1 MLGPLLPDLPAET
14 KAELGALLPS
24 LLRLLGGAAALPPAL
39 QMPLIE
45 GCLGCLAHAC
55 ALPPH
60 TLQPHKRQ
68 VLAAL
73 RAPLDHKKSGIWREW
88 LRSGTLTYLSETT
101 EAERRRTMPQEEKP
115 LPPTNSIPMPAYRP
129 PRAASS
135 TSTVSSR

>member
-1 MLGPLLPDLPAET
+1 MLGPLLPDLPMET

-24 LLRLLGGAAALPPAL
+24 LLRLLDGAAVLPPAL

-45 GCLGCLAHAC
+45 GCLGCLGHAC

-73 RAPLDHKKSGIWREW
+73 RSPLDHKK
-88 LRSGTLTYLSETT
+88 
-101 EAERRRTMPQEEKP
+101 RRVR
-115 LPPTNSIPMPAYRP
+115 
-129 PRAASS
+129 RAASDCS
-135 TSTVSSR
+135 NRWHLLKV

>member
-73 RAPLDHKKSGIWREW
+73 RAPLDHKK
-88 LRSGTLTYLSETT
+88 
-101 EAERRRTMPQEEKP
+101 RRVR
-115 LPPTNSIPMPAYRP
+115 
-129 PRAASS
+129 RAASES
-135 TSTVSSR
+135 APTAGTCSRSESLLSLADGWTTRRRRRGTCEHFCAMGWLWP

>member
-45 GCLGCLAHAC
+45 CCLGCLAHAC

-73 RAPLDHKKSGIWREW
+73 RAPLDHKK
-88 LRSGTLTYLSETT
+88 
-101 EAERRRTMPQEEKP
+101 RRVR
-115 LPPTNSIPMPAYRP
+115 
-129 PRAASS
+129 RAASDCS
-135 TSTVSSR
+135 NRWHLLKV

>member
-24 LLRLLGGAAALPPAL
+24 LLRLLGGAAVLPPAL

-73 RAPLDHKKSGIWREW
+73 RAPLDHKKKETRRLGCVTDDEPGAWYAVDLGAGRR
-88 LRSGTLTYLSETT
+88 LVLTYY
-101 EAERRRTMPQEEKP
+101 AM
-115 LPPTNSIPMPAYRP
+115 
-129 PRAASS
+129 
-135 TSTVSSR
+135 